1 MAHPLLLQLHELQ
14 NQLTQLGMWQQSPI
28 DAAALNS
35 DQPFCVDTMSFPQ
48 WLQFILVPRLTAL
61 VEGNLPLPRGSQIYP
76 MAELYFTGTANANPV
91 LQVIQDIDVSLGV
104 VE

>member
-1 MAHPLLLQLHELQ
+1 MAHPLLLQLQELQ
-14 NQLTQLGMWQQSPI
+14 IQLTRLGLWQQAPI

-35 DQPFCVDTMSFPQ
+35 VQPFCVDTLSFPQ

-61 VEGNLPLPRGSQIYP
+61 IDGNLPLPTGSQIYP
-76 MAELYFTGTANANPV
+76 MAELYFRDTANANQV
-91 LQVIQDIDVSLGV
+91 LQVIQNIDATLGV